1 MPGKKQLSRQRTANL
16 FKKTLKKCLK
26 SPEKLT
32 VSQWAEKY
40 RDLGNT
46 SAISGKWSNDMTPYL
61 VGIMDAFSDP
71 YIQEINFVKPT
82 QVGGTECMNNM
93 IGYAITQ
100 SPAPMMMVYP
110 TDEAAK
116 DMSKD
121 RIVPS
126 LTMTEAIKEVYDEK
140 KSKQQALK
148 FKGMTLYITGAGNPN
163 KVASK
168 PVKYLFFDEIDK
180 LPGASQKEASPY
192 NLARERTRTY
202 PYSKKIYTCCTPT
215 LKTNYVWKIHE
226 AAEAQKEF
234 FVPCPHCGSYF
245 VFNFH
250 QIKYSEDKSLSNEER
265 ASTAEY
271 VCKECGCTITDKDKI
286 KILRKG
292 IWKDTKKKGNGKP
305 RTVSFHLNCLVS
317 RFLTWKDI
325 ALEFLNSHDDPEQ
338 LQNFVNSW
346 LAEPW
351 EETKVNASVQTVLDR
366 QTDTPELVVPDWA
379 KMLTGGVD
387 VQENCVYW
395 TIRAWGDHITS
406 QNIAHGQALSLNEV
420 ETIMNYDFKK
430 QNGDIAQVELCL
442 IDSGDQT
449 DDVYE
454 FVAYNLDWALPCKG
468 SSHAMIADFK
478 ISKIN
483 KENSKAYGQELV
495 IIDTGKYKDKIASR
509 LQRKNGQGSWM
520 VFRGCD
526 ETYARQVTAEHKVT
540 ARNGK
545 RVEKVWVQKTSH
557 ADNHYLDAEVYA
569 FCAAEIKGV
578 KYLYLE
584 GKEETEVA
592 PVQQQSDPADDEW
605 LTNNNDWLGE

>member
-116 DMSKD
+116 NMSKD

-395 TIRAWGDHITS
+395 TIRAWGDYITS

-430 QNGDIAQVELCL
+430 KNGDIAQVELCL
-442 IDSGDQT
+442 VDSGDQT

-605 LTNNNDWLGE
+605 ITNNNDWLGE